1 MVSEVRAHFGR
12 PLLCRPLPHCYQ
24 TFVHISGYIVL
35 ISSDSFTNVWL
46 ATEHAKVL
54 MKFKSYSMKS

>member
-1 MVSEVRAHFGR
+1 MVSEILAHFWR
-12 PLLCRPLPHCYQ
+12 IFLCRPLPQCYQ
-24 TFVHISGYIVL
+24 TFVHISRYIVL

-54 MKFKSYSMKS
+54 MKVKSYSMKS